1 MHYNIPN
8 RNLKSAR
15 IKFGD
20 TQQDLAKYL
29 AITINTLNLKENGKY
44 KFTLDEALMI
54 SKRYNK
60 TIEEIFFDDLD
71 VATTT

>member
-8 RNLKSAR
+8 RNLKSVR

-29 AITINTLNLKENGKY
+29 GITINTLNLKENGKY

-71 VATTT
+71 VVTTT

>member
-29 AITINTLNLKENGKY
+29 GITINTLNLKENGKY

-71 VATTT
+71 VVTTT

>member
-29 AITINTLNLKENGKY
+29 GITINTLNLKENGKY